1 MIYKG
6 LFIASVVLL
15 GVATPVSL
23 SVNAAEKAAEK
34 RSGTTNATATFTANN
49 DTNVSPVDP
58 NDPTKIA
65 TPQDGSN
72 GATPGSGLSL
82 IYVPKNWNFGKNNVP
97 VQSQDISLLTK
108 EGTSLL
114 NNKTSIQ
121 VSDSRG
127 TNSGWNLSVLGSQFS
142 ATIAG
147 DSVVKSTGIQLILP
161 QGDLSTPER
170 TANGV
175 TASASDTALTSET
188 RVLNATTNNGGG
200 ITVYNLPTTA
210 IKLRVPGNSVQA
222 GTYSTV
228 LNWTLSDAP
237 K

>member
-23 SVNAAEKAAEK
+23 SVNAAEN

-49 DTNVSPVDP
+49 DTNVSPVNP
-58 NDPTKIA
+58 KDPTQSI
-65 TPQDGSN
+65 TPLDGSN

-82 IYVPKNWNFGKNNVP
+82 IYVPKTWNFGTNNVP
-97 VQSQDISLLTK
+97 VQSQDISLLTTG
-108 EGTSLL
+108 GTSLL
-114 NNKTSIQ
+114 NDQTSIQ

-127 TNSGWNLSVLGSQFS
+127 TNSGWNLSVLGSQFG

-147 DSVVKSTGIQLILP
+147 DSVKSTGIQLILP
-161 QGDLSTPER
+161 QGTLSTPQG

-175 TASASDTALTSET
+175 TASASDTALTSAT
-188 RVLNATTNNGGG
+188 SVLNATTKNGGG

-210 IKLRVPGNSVQA
+210 IKLHVPGNSVQA

-228 LNWTLSDAP
+228 LNWTLSDTP
-237 K
+237 Q

>member
-23 SVNAAEKAAEK
+23 SVNAAEN
-34 RSGTTNATATFTANN
+34 RLGTTNATATFTANN

-58 NDPTKIA
+58 NVPTKSI
-65 TPQDGSN
+65 TPLDGSN

-82 IYVPKNWNFGKNNVP
+82 IYVPKTWNFGTNNVP
-97 VQSQDISLLTK
+97 VQSQDISLLTTG
-108 EGTSLL
+108 GTSLL
-114 NNKTSIQ
+114 NNQTSIQ

-127 TNSGWNLSVLGSQFS
+127 TNSGWNLSVLGNQLS
-142 ATIAG
+142 AG
-147 DSVVKSTGIQLILP
+147 DSVKSTGIQLILP
-161 QGDLSTPER
+161 EGKLSTPQGK
-170 TANGV
+170 ANGV
-175 TASASDTALTSET
+175 TASSSDTALTSAT
-188 RVLNATTNNGGG
+188 SVLNATTNNGGG
-200 ITVYNLPTTA
+200 ITVYNLTTTD

-228 LNWTLSDAP
+228 LNWNLADAP
-237 K
+237 Q

>member
-23 SVNAAEKAAEK
+23 SVNAAEN

-82 IYVPKNWNFGKNNVP
+82 IYVPKTWNFGTNNVP
-97 VQSQDISLLTK
+97 VQSQDISLLTTG
-108 EGTSLL
+108 GTSLL
-114 NNKTSIQ
+114 NNQTSIQ

-127 TNSGWNLSVLGSQFS
+127 TNSGWKLSVLGNQLS
-142 ATIAG
+142 AG
-147 DSVVKSTGIQLILP
+147 DSVKSIGIQLILP
-161 QGDLSTPER
+161 EGKVSTPQGKS
-170 TANGV
+170 NGV
-175 TASASDTALTSET
+175 TPSSSDTALTSAT
-188 RVLNATTNNGGG
+188 SVLNATTNNGGG
-200 ITVYNLPTTA
+200 ITVYNLTTTD

-228 LNWTLSDAP
+228 LNWNLADAP
-237 K
+237 Q